1 MRCFF
6 VKKIIIIVP
15 ILIIVFFI
23 AFKNENKEIRVR
35 VIPQDNSEEQ
45 YEIKQ
50 EVVKDLCGIF
60 SIIIDD
66 KMNYKETDSAIQA
79 NLDKIKACLE
89 KYDCEI
95 TYDYY
100 NFPVK
105 AYNGNVIEE
114 TRCKTLLV
122 LIGKARGDNWW
133 GSIYPNLLGM
143 SSEETI
149 TYRSYLLEMFGGE

>member
-1 MRCFF
+1 M
-6 VKKIIIIVP
+6 KKIIIIVS
-15 ILIIVFFI
+15 ILIIIFFI

-50 EVVKDLCGIF
+50 DVVNDLCGIL
-60 SIIIDD
+60 SLIIDD
-66 KMNYKETDSAIQA
+66 EMSYKERDSAIQA
-79 NLDKIKACLE
+79 NLDNIKVCLE

-95 TYDYY
+95 IYDYY

-122 LIGKARGDNWW
+122 LIGKAEGDNWW

-143 SSEETI
+143 NSEETI
-149 TYRSYLLEMFGGE
+149 TYRSYILEMFGGE

>member
-66 KMNYKETDSAIQA
+66 KMSYKETDSAIQA

-89 KYDCEI
+89 KYDW
-95 TYDYY
+95 
-100 NFPVK
+100 P
-105 AYNGNVIEE
+105 GNVRQLESCLAVTCELNKNQEIGPDD
-114 TRCKTLLV
+114 
-122 LIGKARGDNWW
+122 LI
-133 GSIYPNLLGM
+133 
-143 SSEETI
+143 
-149 TYRSYLLEMFGGE
+149 F